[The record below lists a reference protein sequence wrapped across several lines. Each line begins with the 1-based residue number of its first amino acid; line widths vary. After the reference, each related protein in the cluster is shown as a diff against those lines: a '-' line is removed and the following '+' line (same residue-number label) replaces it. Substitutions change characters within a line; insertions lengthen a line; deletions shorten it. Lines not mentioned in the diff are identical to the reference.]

1 MSKCSDTYGD
11 LLPLV
16 GLQHP
21 EPTALPVTEV
31 LQGELWPALLRLTV
45 AHVKDGNLV
54 PLSYRHATVAGNGVV
69 SAAAVPL
76 ARVDLELSGET
87 PVKNKG
93 ASLLVFITPAQD
105 TH

>member
-21 EPTALPVTEV
+21 DSTALPVTQV
-31 LQGELWPALLRLTV
+31 LQGKLWPGFLRLTI
-45 AHVKDGNLV
+45 AHVKGGNLV
-54 PLSYRHATVAGNGVV
+54 PLSHRNAAVACDSVV
-69 SAAAVPL
+69 SAATVPL
-76 ARVDLELSGET
+76 ARVDLKLPDEA

-93 ASLLVFITPAQD
+93 ASLVVFITPA
-105 TH
+105 HSR